1 MKKDILKIIKN
12 QIKLLFFIYLLYE
25 NQQNNYNF
33 TFNTKGALA
42 DKAYDSQKNKKKLKI
57 NHLKY

>member
-42 DKAYDSQKNKKKLKI
+42 DKAYAKK
-57 NHLKY
+57 